1 MDYGFEAAGF
11 ETVFANDFDRHSCE
25 TMRLNGASHVVE
37 GPIEEISSSVIKDR
51 LAGSDLDV
59 LYGGPPCQP
68 FSKAGYWATGDSK
81 RLDDPRSATLHEY
94 FRLVEELRPRAFL
107 LENVHG
113 ISYSGKEEGFL
124 FLLER
129 IHQINRRQKTNYR
142 PAWAIL
148 NAADYG
154 VPQLRIRF
162 FFVAFRE
169 GQAFTF
175 PSPTHQAIGSTGAND
190 TPDLFGD
197 ALPTHTTAWDAIGH
211 LKPDPD
217 EALAMTGR
225 WAALLPSI
233 PEGENYLWHTDRG
246 GGLPLFGWRTRYW
259 SFLLKLAKAKPSWT
273 IQAQPGSAIGPFHWQ
288 NRRISW
294 REMAALQT
302 FPANFKI
309 QSSRVEIQR
318 QIGNAVPSHL
328 AEILA
333 RAIRQTLTG
342 RKPTAKPKL
351 AVTPATSIPKPEKLQ
366 PVPAEFLHLKGD
378 HQAHPGTGKG
388 RSYQDLGEK
397 APT

>member
-1 MDYGFEAAGF
+1 L
-11 ETVFANDFDRHSCE
+11 
-25 TMRLNGASHVVE
+25 RLNGASHVVE
-37 GPIEEISSSVIKDR
+37 GPIEGIASSVIRER
-51 LAGSDLDV
+51 LAGRDLDM

-68 FSKAGYWATGDSK
+68 FSKAGYWATGDSR
-81 RLDDPRSATLHEY
+81 RLDDPRAATLHEY
-94 FRLVEELRPRAFL
+94 FRLVDELRPRAFL

-129 IHQINRRQKTNYR
+129 IHQINRRHGTSYR
-142 PAWAIL
+142 PAWAIV

-162 FFVAFRE
+162 FLVAFRE
-169 GQAFTF
+169 GSTFSF
-175 PSPTHQAIGSTGAND
+175 PSPTHQAIQSTETDEA
-190 TPDLFGD
+190 PELFGS
-197 ALPTHTTAWDAIGH
+197 ALPRHTTAWDAIGH
-211 LKPDPD
+211 LHPDPG

-233 PEGENYLWHTDRG
+233 PEGENYLWHTERR

-273 IQAQPGSAIGPFHWQ
+273 IQAQPGSAIGPFHWS
-288 NRRISW
+288 NRRLSW

-302 FPANFKI
+302 FPADFRI

-333 RAIRQTLTG
+333 RAIREILSG
-342 RKPTAKPKL
+342 RKSTAMPKL
-351 AVTPATSIPKPEKLQ
+351 AVSRAASIPKPETIQ
-366 PVPAEFLHLKGD
+366 PVPAEFLHLKGK

-388 RSYQDLGEK
+388 RSYRELGEK
-397 APT
+397 VAT